1 MMYNGIKAALNG
13 VHNDWFIIERKTV
26 IIYRKRRVIFF
37 FRAWIDY
44 IRVCVSDVDSLED
57 IKEAMAIIEPLKQ
70 TDLSLYETLSDR
82 VMKEYLSVIYLK
94 IKLYRNLYSEAEVNE
109 MIETFEYYIQK
120 FEITKQ
126 GEGFDINGIFG

>member
-1 MMYNGIKAALNG
+1 MIFHSRLYN
-13 VHNDWFIIERKTV
+13 T
-26 IIYRKRRVIFF
+26 
-37 FRAWIDY
+37 
-44 IRVCVSDVDSLED
+44 RVCVSDVDSLED